1 MAKFRAPL
9 ETTVINQQLTIA
21 QLQTLAADLESV
33 YQASADNY
41 VIKCSDQLE
50 AGTIDINETWETN
63 LTQCSSAAA
72 SKTKTGLEAMATLSI
87 GDDRIKLFQLAT
99 NGLGTETAPI
109 VAESSITQ
117 SSRTI
122 TSAALFGN
130 VLVGYS
136 VSGTGIP
143 ANTTVTAKASDS
155 SLTLSNAASA
165 TDATASLTFTSPS
178 PALVRIG
185 DDSGLTTGTSDYGFK
200 TVVLRPYSGGVPTQ
214 DVSRWFIFPAAGVE
228 GSLSQSFSLQNQ
240 YSYQLKFTAYDPQE
254 YNYKILRGN
263 TALLT

>member
-9 ETTVINQQLTIA
+9 ETTVINQQLTIS
-21 QLQTLAADLESV
+21 QLQTLATDLVSV
-33 YQASADNY
+33 YQASANNY
-41 VIKCSDQLE
+41 IIKCSDQLE

-99 NGLGTETAPI
+99 NGKGTNATP
-109 VAESSITQ
+109 VVVSSGITTGSPTV
-117 SSRTI
+117 SSSTGF
-122 TSAALFGN
+122 AN

-136 VSGTGIP
+136 VTGTGIP
-143 ANTTVTAKASDS
+143 ANTTVIAKASTS
-155 SLTLSNAASA
+155 SMTLSNAATVTNAS
-165 TDATASLTFTSPS
+165 ASLTFTPSS

-200 TVVLRPYSGGVPTQ
+200 TVVFRPYSGGVPTQ
-214 DVSRWFIFPAAGVE
+214 DTSRWFIFPAAGVE

-240 YSYQLKFTAYDPQE
+240 YSYQLKMTAYDPQE
-254 YNYKILRGN
+254 NNYKILRGN